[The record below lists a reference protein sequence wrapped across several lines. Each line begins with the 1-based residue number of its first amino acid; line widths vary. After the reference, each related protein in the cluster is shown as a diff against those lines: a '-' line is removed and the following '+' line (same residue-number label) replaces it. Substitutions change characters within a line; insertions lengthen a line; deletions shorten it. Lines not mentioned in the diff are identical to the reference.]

1 MFRPWPYSMTDWR
14 FPVLAVVER
23 EIRLPLCDMVDK
35 EIPGIDKDKRC

>member
-1 MFRPWPYSMTDWR
+1 MAIFNDG
-14 FPVLAVVER
+14 LAFSSISYVEK